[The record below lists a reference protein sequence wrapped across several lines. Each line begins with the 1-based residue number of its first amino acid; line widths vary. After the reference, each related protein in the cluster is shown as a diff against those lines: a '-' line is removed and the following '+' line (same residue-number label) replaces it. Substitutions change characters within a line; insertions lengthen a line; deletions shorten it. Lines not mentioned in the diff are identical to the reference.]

1 MNREPFVMDCWFDS
15 GCASFAQWHHPF
27 DNPETFENNFPIDY
41 ICEGVDQT
49 RGWFYTLLAV
59 STTVFDSLC
68 YKRCLSLG
76 LILDAEGKKMS
87 KSRTKRRKAMHKI
100 SRPHFLIDPETGVA
114 KQSHRVNPVDGTY
127 NGRQV
132 KEPNNE

>member
-1 MNREPFVMDCWFDS
+1 MFTW
-15 GCASFAQWHHPF
+15 WKK
-27 DNPETFENNFPIDY
+27 
-41 ICEGVDQT
+41 
-49 RGWFYTLLAV
+49 
-59 STTVFDSLC
+59 
-68 YKRCLSLG
+68 YKRKPIFFSKWARFVSWKE
-76 LILDAEGKKMS
+76 IVMAVPKKKMS

-100 SRPHFLIDPETGVA
+100 SRPHFLIDPETGFA